1 MFVCYFVSPWISKR
15 VCYSVKIIMTCLLF
29 KHVLFGT
36 QAFGA
41 SNRFWKI
48 LVQKIYDVLEV
59 DWESRRPEDGMMV
72 ERILLLVRN
81 LLHTP
86 PTSDDFKK
94 APEELTS
101 HDKLLWLVQIFLIR
115 LAHYFLASIL

>member
-1 MFVCYFVSPWISKR
+1 MKF
-15 VCYSVKIIMTCLLF
+15 
-29 KHVLFGT
+29 
-36 QAFGA
+36 QALGA
-41 SNRFWKI
+41 DNILWKV

-59 DWESRRPEDGMMV
+59 EWELRRPEDGMMV

-94 APEELTS
+94 PSEELTT
-101 HDKLLWLVQIFLIR
+101 HDKLLW
-115 LAHYFLASIL
+115 